1 MTHTNDIIILE
12 DSSSPTQASIQEAGT
27 MVENEDG
34 SKTIRL
40 SHPFEVTFQAKG
52 AAERKET
59 IETLTFRRPNG
70 GDIREI
76 QKFTDQFKQATIT
89 FSRLCGQPEAVFDK
103 LDIDDVGLVSEVIES
118 FLSKSPKTGKS

>member
-1 MTHTNDIIILE
+1 MRKDDVIILDE
-12 DSSSPTQASIQEAGT
+12 KASPNQGSIQETGT
-27 MVENEDG
+27 MVENQDG

-40 SHPFEVTFQAKG
+40 NHPFEVTFQMKG
-52 AAERKET
+52 GAEKKEL
-59 IETLTFRRPNG
+59 IETLTLRRPNG
-70 GDIREI
+70 GDIREM
-76 QKFTDQFKQATIT
+76 QKFTDQFKQATIA

>member
-1 MTHTNDIIILE
+1 MTREDIIILDE
-12 DSSSPTQASIQEAGT
+12 SPSIELPIQDAGAII
-27 MVENEDG
+27 ENQDG

-40 SHPFEVTFQAKG
+40 FHPFDVTYQTKG
-52 AAERKET
+52 VPDRKER

-76 QKFTDQFKQATIT
+76 QKFTDQFKQATLT
-89 FSRLCGQPEAVFDK
+89 FHRLCGQPEAVFDK